1 MSGSLDS
8 LMIHFI
14 PSLALIGLF
23 AAAAGVALNRF
34 VKGWIARGV
43 LALSFILIA
52 TSINQFDVMGK
63 DFNTS
68 GFWLLVNNILRIVLL
83 IYWSMIFTSSGD
95 LFLSIFQKYGS
106 KGFFASGD
114 KVLVR
119 FFLGAAICN
128 IIFFIVGLTGL
139 LNTEGVCLYGAF
151 FIFFSKNGIS
161 LWEEGLHKSRAWFRR
176 LGNLDRLAVG
186 ISCIIVLLYAARL
199 LFINTIYPAGSGC
212 DVYNHYLPY
221 LKQVIRTGST
231 APNDVWYHF
240 YYSKGVAI
248 SFFAML
254 SGGVFGPKAMALLLV
269 LWSAGLVGSLTFRI
283 TKSALYGLLSGV
295 IFLGV
300 FATGPASTGEF
311 FKHHVL
317 FLGFLFATFWLL
329 ISFVWGRG
337 NDEAIL
343 AAIVCSICG
352 IVAIPTAIAFIGSLI
367 GLVLL
372 VLLLAKKWI
381 QAAKVFVLGVVVVLV
396 FSGLLILNYRL
407 TGLCL
412 ETPIR
417 FFWSFAD
424 SNRFSHWVSP
434 YLIQYC
440 FEGSGQG
447 VGKVSIDRL
456 SMITKNWVLEILRL
470 NLLHYLVPSTRSVSL
485 LVISLLAAFFLF
497 TKSGLRC
504 LLFLFI
510 SCIFLMISVLLSKLV
525 DQEASIHRM
534 FIFALPFSVVTVIA
548 IWYSVFRPIF
558 RPTILRRL
566 AAPVLLCISLLT
578 LDIKALAKMQY
589 DLPNAYISFRQT
601 LFFFLGK
608 VSIRQALIDS
618 GQLWL
623 SAEEARQI
631 IAPDAGIIT
640 FVINGGIYGASC
652 SFPGKGLLTEVNFV
666 ITPLWHRVAFGPA
679 QEAKDLLL
687 KEKITGFLFDLK
699 DPMLFGAIPYS
710 DLFSPK
716 SLRKNFDLFQTG
728 PTTYLARLVVGA
740 PVKPWPE
747 NILRSF
753 EIKRQSL
760 ATLSGRADF
769 KKMMTTA
776 IEKSLGQDGTSTK
789 RRSFLQVEPKLK
801 RFLGGLLNP
810 NAIREVVTKTASTL
824 FSQPELVVD
833 RNNLC
838 KVADEIGIAVEESV
852 QQSLKSEVGTSII
865 ETLKN
870 DTSTSKMKNVYENVK
885 AIYLYNEGNTS
896 LIQRPQDLP
905 PSKGWQ

>member
-1 MSGSLDS
+1 MSFHYIAG
-8 LMIHFI
+8 
-14 PSLALIGLF
+14 LALVSFFLAGTGVFLRRVVHQRVSGGLS
-23 AAAAGVALNRF
+23 
-34 VKGWIARGV
+34 
-43 LALSFILIA
+43 ALSFILTVTA
-52 TSINQFDVMGK
+52 LNHFDVMGR

-68 GFWLLVNNILRIVLL
+68 GIWLLVYNVLRVLPL
-83 IYWSMIFTSSGD
+83 IFWSMIFTSTGD
-95 LFLSIFQKYGS
+95 LFLSIFQKYGTS
-106 KGFFASGD
+106 GFIAIGD
-114 KVLVR
+114 RVLAR
-119 FFLGAAICN
+119 FFLGAAFCSL
-128 IIFFIVGLTGL
+128 IFFIFGLIGFL
-139 LNTEGVCLYGAF
+139 KVEGGCLYGAF
-151 FIFFSKNGIS
+151 FLVFSKNVIP
-161 LWEEGLHKSRAWFRR
+161 LWEDGIHRAQVWFSR
-176 LGNLDRLAVG
+176 LGNVDRLAAG
-186 ISCIIVLLYAARL
+186 FSLLILILFAARL
-199 LFINTIYPAGSGC
+199 FFVNTMYPAGSGC

-221 LKQVIRTGST
+221 LKEVIRTGTT

-240 YYSKGVAI
+240 FYSKGVGI

-254 SGGVFGPKAMALLLV
+254 SGGVFGPKSMAFLLV
-269 LWSAGLVGSLTFRI
+269 LWSAALVGSLTFRI
-283 TKSALYGLLSGV
+283 TKSALYGLLSSV

-300 FATGPASTGEF
+300 FATGSASTGEF

-317 FLGFLFATFWLL
+317 LLGFLFVTFWLL
-329 ISFVWGRG
+329 VSFVWGRG

-343 AAIVCSICG
+343 GAMVCSICG
-352 IVAIPTAIAFIGSLI
+352 IIAIPTAIAFFGILI
-367 GLVLL
+367 GLVFLL
-372 VLLLAKKWI
+372 LLLAKKRR
-381 QAAKVFVLGVVVVLV
+381 QAAKVFALGVVVIMV
-396 FSGLLILNYRL
+396 FSGLLILNYSL
-407 TGLCL
+407 TGLYL

-456 SMITKNWVLEILRL
+456 ALITKNWVLEILRL
-470 NLLHYLVPSTRSVSL
+470 NLLHYLVPSTRSVLL

-497 TKSGLRC
+497 RRSGFRC
-504 LLFLFI
+504 LLFLSL
-510 SCIFLMISVLLSKLV
+510 SCVFLAISVCLSKLV
-525 DQEASIHRM
+525 DQEGSIHRM
-534 FIFALPFSVVTVIA
+534 FVFAVPFSVVTVIA
-548 IWYSVFRPIF
+548 IWYSALHAVL
-558 RPTILRRL
+558 RPTVLRRL

-578 LDIKALAKMQY
+578 LNIKALAKMQY

-601 LFFFLGK
+601 LVFFLGK

-631 IAPDAGIIT
+631 IGPDAGIIT

-666 ITPLWHRVAFGPA
+666 ITSLWHRVAFGPA

-789 RRSFLQVEPKLK
+789 RRSFLQVEPKL
-801 RFLGGLLNP
+801 RQFLGGLLNP
-810 NAIREVVTKTASTL
+810 NSVHEVVTKTASTL
-824 FSQPELVVD
+824 FSQPEFAVD

-838 KVADEIGIAVEESV
+838 KVADEIGSAIEESV
-852 QQSLKSEVGTSII
+852 QQSLKSEVGTSVL
-865 ETLKN
+865 EMLKN
-870 DTSTSKMKNVYENVK
+870 DTSTSKMKNVYDNVK